1 MKQTTLLSTV
11 TIMALFALIGCGS
24 STSLTSTEDE
34 TSIDTGTGYYVDS
47 AVEGVKYRCGTL
59 EDVTGKTGNFT
70 FEKGQACTFYLGDIP
85 IRTLD
90 QTRLTD
96 GETIVEDNV
105 SVASL
110 LQSLDSDG
118 DARNG
123 ITLTQEAVDALEK
136 TLKAQQP
143 EASVPKLP
151 TTDSEI
157 EVLVASVAESLR
169 NSDFA
174 GHFVSTQEALEHVK
188 NTQTGITT
196 GVFAGKR
203 FYVPYLENGKSYIE
217 KITISDDA
225 KSATWEKV
233 LGASDAGTFVVSIDG
248 NTITLE
254 DSNQDV
260 AMVLELVDV
269 ADDYVEVKRDDL
281 YMGKFYFSYD
291 DAQNA
296 LSTTL
301 VTLQSDLQDAT
312 VGKTLYMV
320 EDDTLKSLTFGLDN
334 IIYEGSKQYAYRID
348 GLTLYTT
355 NDEGQ
360 EEAHLFLGAD
370 AERVRFQESDGSI
383 TIFYTSP
390 TLAQENPVS

>member
-34 TSIDTGTGYYVDS
+34 TSIDKGTGYYVDS

-70 FEKGQACTFYLGDIP
+70 FEKGQSCTFYLGDIP

-157 EVLVASVAESLR
+157 EILVASVAESLR

-281 YMGKFYFSYD
+281 YMGKFYFSYL

-312 VGKTLYMV
+312 VGKTLYIV